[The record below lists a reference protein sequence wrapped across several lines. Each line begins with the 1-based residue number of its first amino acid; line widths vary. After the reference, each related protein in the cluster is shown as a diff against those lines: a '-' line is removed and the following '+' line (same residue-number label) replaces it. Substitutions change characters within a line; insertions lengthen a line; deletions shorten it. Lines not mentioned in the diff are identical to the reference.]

1 MIPPLIIQQ
10 ALEIGLDL
18 LAITDHNASA
28 NIPAVMEAAKGTN
41 LVVLPGMEI
50 QTREDV
56 HNLCLF
62 DTLDQIDE
70 FQRWVDQSLPNLE
83 NHPDFFGEQF
93 VVDSTGDYIRS
104 ETRLLATAVNVS
116 LDVTWKQVIS
126 LGGMMIPA
134 HVNRKLY
141 GLINSLGFVPPHIP
155 FDALELSR
163 HLHPSQAVKSLP
175 MLAGYS
181 LIQNG
186 DVHRL
191 DEFLGAL
198 QLRLEL
204 PTISEIR
211 KAFHNQDG
219 RQFSI
224 LNVPN

>member
-1 MIPPLIIQQ
+1 MCFQ
-10 ALEIGLDL
+10 AEDGLRY
-18 LAITDHNASA
+18 
-28 NIPAVMEAAKGTN
+28 
-41 LVVLPGMEI
+41 LVRSRGLG
-50 QTREDV
+50 DV
-56 HNLCLF
+56 YKR
-62 DTLDQIDE
+62 Q
-70 FQRWVDQSLPNLE
+70 
-83 NHPDFFGEQF
+83 
-93 VVDSTGDYIRS
+93 
-104 ETRLLATAVNVS
+104 
-116 LDVTWKQVIS
+116 
-126 LGGMMIPA
+126 
-134 HVNRKLY
+134 
-141 GLINSLGFVPPHIP
+141 
-155 FDALELSR
+155 R